1 MIDQQYSEYR
11 SFNLGDGFH
20 IDQLMLVRDQDFLP
34 VFTPQHFLDVEL
46 VVMES
51 ENTFLNPLVIL
62 PDEDLIIPT
71 DD

>member
-1 MIDQQYSEYR
+1 
-11 SFNLGDGFH
+11 
-20 IDQLMLVRDQDFLP
+20 MLVRDQDFLP